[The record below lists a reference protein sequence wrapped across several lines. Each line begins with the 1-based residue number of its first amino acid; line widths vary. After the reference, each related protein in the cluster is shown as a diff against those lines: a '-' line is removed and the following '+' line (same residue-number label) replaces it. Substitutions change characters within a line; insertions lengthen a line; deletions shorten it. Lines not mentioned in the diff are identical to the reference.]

1 MAHRLGK
8 LFPNTRAGALL
19 TRTEER
25 MREAL
30 RAVSGNSHAKNDQ
43 AAEADDATKASA
55 EQDQAKTDEPK
66 HGDVYGRRRLARG
79 TQSQDSH
86 EVHRRRL
93 EARMQHDMEMART
106 IQQRFLPSV
115 PEMHNGVRMHAS
127 YCPAYD
133 IGGDFYDLIEIDR
146 YRFQV
151 IIGDVSGK
159 GVAAALIMSRI
170 IAEFRR
176 AAHCGLEPDQV
187 LDDVN
192 RFLFD
197 HDLPDG
203 FVTASCVEV
212 DLKNRS
218 LKVANAGHVPT
229 VARRKLTGA
238 TWMFGEPSGAPLGL
252 LETEQYT
259 CETFYFEPGDII
271 VLVTDGV
278 TEAIEPNADPSA
290 GVLTGIIA
298 DSDHNIT
305 DMSTQI
311 LGAVKASEQPRA
323 TDDVAM
329 FAMQLA

>member
-1 MAHRLGK
+1 MSNRLGK
-8 LFPNTRAGALL
+8 LLPNTRGGALL
-19 TRTEER
+19 TRTQER
-25 MREAL
+25 MKAAL
-30 RAVSGNSHAKNDQ
+30 RIVGGGKLEPKNDQ
-43 AAEADDATKASA
+43 GADAKDATEQAIEKDSESVQTKA
-55 EQDQAKTDEPK
+55 TP
-66 HGDVYGRRRLARG
+66 RRRLARG
-79 TQSQDSH
+79 TAATDSYDQH
-86 EVHRRRL
+86 QKRL
-93 EARMQHDMEMART
+93 EARMQHDMRLART

-115 PEMHNGVRMHAS
+115 PALHNGVRMHAS
-127 YCPAYD
+127 YCPAYE

-176 AAHCGLEPDQV
+176 AAHCGLAPDQV

-192 RFLFD
+192 RFLFN

-203 FVTASCVEV
+203 FVTATCVEV
-212 DLKNRS
+212 DLKTRS
-218 LKVANAGHVPT
+218 MRVANAGHVPT

-238 TWMFGEPSGAPLGL
+238 TWMFGEASGAPLGL
-252 LETEQYT
+252 LESEIYQ

-290 GVLTGIIA
+290 GVLTGIVA
-298 DSDHNIT
+298 DADHDIDRMSSD
-305 DMSTQI
+305 I

-323 TDDVAM
+323 ADDVAL